1 MSGVDAS
8 SSASIAAYLNSLTY
22 SVVSQ
27 EKSGVYAANNVLP
40 AHECLVDS
48 RMTMPLGLGKESGE

>member
-22 SVVSQ
+22 SVVSLH
-27 EKSGVYAANNVLP
+27 KSGVYAANNVLP
-40 AHECLVDS
+40 AHADS
-48 RMTMPLGLGKESGE
+48 RMTMPLGLEKESGE